1 MYVFKNGKDNLLVSG
16 FDIVFDVIGSSPATQ
31 IKYMC
36 PGFALSGDCKKNASG
51 CRKDL
56 ANCTM
61 KEFAAP
67 PKKKGG
73 LFG

>member
-1 MYVFKNGKDNLLVSG
+1 MIINQLLFNS
-16 FDIVFDVIGSSPATQ
+16 FEILILFQ
-31 IKYMC
+31 IT
-36 PGFALSGDCKKNASG
+36 FQLTGDCKKNISG

-61 KEFAAP
+61 REFAAP

>member
-1 MYVFKNGKDNLLVSG
+1 MIF
-16 FDIVFDVIGSSPATQ
+16 Q
-31 IKYMC
+31 
-36 PGFALSGDCKKNASG
+36 LSGDCKKNASG